1 MFPMRLVRQG
11 NCLVQYPHKGVI
23 VEKKKSYDALAN
35 WVNNSKRPEIRKI
48 LIAEG
53 LKDVVARLDAAAT
66 SAVAEIER
74 KLLETPKVKA
84 KE

>member
-1 MFPMRLVRQG
+1 M
-11 NCLVQYPHKGVI
+11 
-23 VEKKKSYDALAN
+23 EKKKSYDALAN
-35 WVNNSKRPEIRKI
+35 WANKSKRPEIRKI